1 MLTTSDAIWLVG
13 GAAILLAFAHYR
25 SPQEQPSIHTALPE
39 VSSEVRTEL
48 YKGMCVNN
56 EGFKGTSEIQ
66 KAVVIECNDGSKYVD
81 VTGEPNE
88 NN

>member
-1 MLTTSDAIWLVG
+1 MLTMSDALWLVG
-13 GAAILLAFAHYR
+13 GAAILLVFAHNR
-25 SPQEQPSIHTALPE
+25 DMKDPPSIHTALPE

-56 EGFKGTSEIQ
+56 EGFKGISIIQ
-66 KAVVIECNDGSKYVD
+66 QATVIECNDGSKYVD

>member
-1 MLTTSDAIWLVG
+1 MLTTSDVVWFVG
-13 GAAILLAFAHYR
+13 GAAILLVFAHNR
-25 SPQEQPSIHTALPE
+25 EPIDQPSIHTTLPE

-56 EGFKGTSEIQ
+56 EGFKGTSIVQ
-66 KAVVIECNDGSKYVD
+66 QATVIECNDGSKYVD